1 MSDHL
6 SSYFC
11 CSKHPG
17 SGVPVSS
24 MDDLDV
30 QGTDAVWNSGDRV
43 YGWLAIDIAETPKRT
58 TN

>member
-1 MSDHL
+1 
-6 SSYFC
+6 
-11 CSKHPG
+11 
-17 SGVPVSS
+17 